1 MVRKEKKLESSSSII
16 ELKEI
21 ENFILENGSDDL
33 PTFGGDFEGGCHCQ
47 QIYDEIAPFIFE
59 VLNIGDKIK
68 KYLEV
73 GVASGGTT
81 FILNNF
87 FKFEKVVLID
97 DNKHPK
103 SKFRKSILEGIP
115 IKEMI
120 GRSDEK
126 RIIDSTKDIGPYD
139 LIFID
144 GDHTFEAVNR
154 DVNNYFP
161 MIKKGGYIALHDS
174 VMKQWGVHIVVENLK
189 KDDSVDLFGEYVT
202 GTKIRACGLTV
213 FKKVI

>member
-1 MVRKEKKLESSSSII
+1 MVGKQKKSKSSSSIVK
-16 ELKEI
+16 LKEI

-33 PTFGGDFEGGCHCQ
+33 PTFDGEFEGGCHCQ
-47 QIYDEIAPFIFE
+47 QIYDELAPFIFE
-59 VLNIGDKIK
+59 MLQSGEKLK

-73 GVASGGTT
+73 GVAAGGTT
-81 FILNNF
+81 FIMNHF
-87 FKFEKVVLID
+87 FGFEKIVLVD

-103 SKFRKSILEGIP
+103 SKFRRDILKGLP

-120 GRSDEK
+120 GGSEEK
-126 RIIDSTKDIGPYD
+126 RIIDSAMNIGPYD

-144 GDHTFEAVNR
+144 GNHTLEAVNS
-154 DVNNYFP
+154 DVGNYFP
-161 MIKKGGYIALHDS
+161 MIKKDGYLALHDS
-174 VMKQWGVHIVVENLK
+174 VIKEWGVHIVVENLK

-202 GTKIRACGLTV
+202 NTKTRPCGLTA